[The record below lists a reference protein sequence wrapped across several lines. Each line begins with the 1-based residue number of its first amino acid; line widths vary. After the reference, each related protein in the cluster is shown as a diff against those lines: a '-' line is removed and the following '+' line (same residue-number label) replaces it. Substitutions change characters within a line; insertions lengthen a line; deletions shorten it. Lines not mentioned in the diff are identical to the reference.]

1 MTVIRR
7 VEAAVLVLLSCFAAG
22 PVPGSAAE
30 GRIVRSESL
39 APGLTFYEWRR
50 GGRGPASGAFAVVVG
65 TEKEQKLADALLARV
80 ERAGFQAL
88 PVYGR
93 DGYEI
98 RVSGL
103 ADRERAGKARTTL
116 IAAGF
121 APAEV
126 REIGHDM
133 AAPEGPFVAHILEV
147 DPGLVKVVVAHAR
160 DAAIGLEA
168 TRDLARRRGALAA
181 VNGGFFRVGGA
192 LAGESEGVLIAEGRM
207 LSEPDR
213 GRAGFAVVQSADGTE
228 ALFDRLGFCAEL
240 RLPDGLPIAISGFNR
255 ERHPGEVVLYTRE
268 FHRTT
273 LTAPP
278 GIEAIVEPIVE
289 AKVEA
294 QVGAPW
300 QRLEIRQVR
309 RDAGSSPIPDDGM
322 VVSFAPGV
330 AEAERLQPGM
340 KIRLEWRIVAKSPD
354 PEGRWTRASDA
365 LSAGPLL
372 LRAGARVLQPDLEA
386 ISRVFTEA
394 RHPRTA
400 VAARADGS
408 LLFVTVDGRD
418 PGWSVGMSLAEL
430 SDLLLELGAVDAVN
444 LDGGGSTTMVVRGET
459 VNRPSD
465 PTGERANGDAILL
478 FARWRG

>member
-1 MTVIRR
+1 
-7 VEAAVLVLLSCFAAG
+7 
-22 PVPGSAAE
+22 
-30 GRIVRSESL
+30 
-39 APGLTFYEWRR
+39 
-50 GGRGPASGAFAVVVG
+50 
-65 TEKEQKLADALLARV
+65 
-80 ERAGFQAL
+80 
-88 PVYGR
+88 
-93 DGYEI
+93 
-98 RVSGL
+98 
-103 ADRERAGKARTTL
+103 
-116 IAAGF
+116 
-121 APAEV
+121 
-126 REIGHDM
+126 M

-192 LAGESEGVLIAEGRM
+192 LAGESEGVLIADGRM

-255 ERHPGEVVLYTRE
+255 ERHPGEVVLYTPE

-289 AKVEA
+289 ASR
-294 QVGAPW
+294 GAGRSAW

-478 FARWRG
+478 FAR